1 MPYKLILT
9 DHTYVPPLRFEVRR
23 QLCDNG
29 VHGKIKSF
37 IENSVGIPWD
47 DGNKLLQES
56 LGDIGIPRGYIKEKN
71 GYLYFVKSLPSFDSY
86 IHLMAL
92 FANLYNE
99 QFCDIEIIKV
109 I

>member
-1 MPYKLILT
+1 MPYQLILT
-9 DHTYVPPLRFEVRR
+9 DHTYVPSLRFEVRR
-23 QLCDNG
+23 QLCYNG
-29 VHGKIKSF
+29 VHEKIKSF

-56 LGDIGIPRGYIKEKN
+56 LGDIGIPVGYIKEKN
-71 GYLYFVKSLPSFDSY
+71 GYLHFVKPLPSFDSY
-86 IHLMAL
+86 IQLVDL

-99 QFCDIEIIKV
+99 HFCDIEIIKV